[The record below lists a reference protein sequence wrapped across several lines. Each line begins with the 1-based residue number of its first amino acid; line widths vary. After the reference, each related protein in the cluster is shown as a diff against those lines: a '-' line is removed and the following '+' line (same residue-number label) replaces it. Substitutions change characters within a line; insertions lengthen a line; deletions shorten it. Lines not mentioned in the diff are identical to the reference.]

1 MSKEDNLLN
10 EQELIS
16 ACIQNNPRAQKIHF
30 EPACIA
36 TRNRRQ
42 TVLF

>member
-16 ACIQNNPRAQKIHF
+16 ACIQNNPRAQKILF
-30 EPACIA
+30 E
-36 TRNRRQ
+36 T
-42 TVLF
+42 